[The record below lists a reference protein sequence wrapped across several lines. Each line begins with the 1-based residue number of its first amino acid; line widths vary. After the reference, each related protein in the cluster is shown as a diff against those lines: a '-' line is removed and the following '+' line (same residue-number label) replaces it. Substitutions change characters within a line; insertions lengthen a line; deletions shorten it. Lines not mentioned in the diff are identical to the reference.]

1 MEIILFLIY
10 RYMNVYYVYVYLDPR
25 KPGSFIFGEYEF
37 NFEPFYIG
45 KGSGERYKMHLYE
58 SVSIRNTPK
67 LNKIRSILS
76 VGLKPIILKYF
87 ENMSECEAFKLEG
100 QMIKTIGRRDK
111 NEGTLVNLCD
121 GEFEKN
127 ITYTDEMRKKISDS
141 LKKSTIFQK
150 ISRSEEKAI
159 RTGKSLKD
167 YYSKNTHVNKGVSK
181 SKEQIEKIK
190 EKMSIIYKIENPD
203 CDILSFR
210 GSKEVSIYFKDLN
223 NKLGLKG
230 RFKISSDSILYKN
243 GSKGYKLHSKDN
255 EYRDMSWS
263 EQEKIN
269 NVGKLNKNLCQYEI
283 ESPDGE
289 IYIFI
294 GRSEVKKF
302 FKENHININFDRLM
316 NTLES
321 KGFKILKKEKIY
333 NKIKMEV

>member
-1 MEIILFLIY
+1 MD
-10 RYMNVYYVYVYLDPR
+10 VYYVYAYLDPR
-25 KPGSFIFGEYEF
+25 KPGSFIFGEYKF

-76 VGLKPIILKYF
+76 VGLKPIIFKYF
-87 ENMSECEAFKLEG
+87 ENISEIEAFKLET
-100 QMIKTIGRRDK
+100 QMIKTIGRKDK
-111 NEGTLVNLCD
+111 QEGPLVNLCD

-127 ITYTDEMRKKISDS
+127 VIYTDKTREKISTS
-141 LKKSTIFQK
+141 LKNSTIFQK
-150 ISRSEEKAI
+150 INRSEEKAI
-159 RTGKSLKD
+159 RTSKSLKD
-167 YYSKNTHVNKGVSK
+167 YYSKNTHNSKGVNK

-190 EKMSIIYKIENPD
+190 EKMSIIYKVEKPD
-203 CDILSFR
+203 GDILSFR
-210 GSKEVSIYFKDLN
+210 GTKEVLIYFKDLN

-243 GSKGYKLHSKDN
+243 GSKGYKLYSKDN

-263 EQEKIN
+263 EKEKIN

-283 ESPDGE
+283 ESPDGK

-294 GRSEVKKF
+294 GRNEVRNF
-302 FKENHININFDRLM
+302 FKENNIQISFDRLM
-316 NTLES
+316 NTLEY

-333 NKIKMEV
+333 NKIKMKA